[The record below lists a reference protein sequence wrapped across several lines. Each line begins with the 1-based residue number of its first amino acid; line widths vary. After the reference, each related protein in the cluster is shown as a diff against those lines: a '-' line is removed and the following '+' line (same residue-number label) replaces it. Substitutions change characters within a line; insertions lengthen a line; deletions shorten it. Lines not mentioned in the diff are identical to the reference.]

1 MHRAFGNRALSKSS
15 CAAVCALCLA
25 LVVAGCTSFSSA
37 PPLQDTTAPSIPA
50 SLTATAVSDTKIN
63 LVWMASTDNVGV
75 IGYHVERCQG
85 AACSNFAQVATS
97 TATTFSDTGLTP
109 STSYSYRV
117 RATDAAGNMSSFSAS
132 SSATSAADT
141 TPPTAPAALTTT
153 ATSPTQINLSW
164 VTSTDD
170 VGVTGYRLERCQG
183 AGCSNFA
190 QIATPSTTTFNDTG
204 LTASTSYSYRVRAT
218 DAAANL
224 SAFSST
230 ATASTNAAPDTTP
243 PSAPANLTAAAAS
256 PTQINLSWIAST
268 DNVGVTGY
276 RVERCQGVAC
286 SNFAQIAAPSTTT
299 FNDTGLTASTSY
311 SYRVRATDAAANLSA
326 FSSTATASTNAAPDT
341 TPPSA
346 PTNFTATAASST
358 QINLSWTASTDNV
371 GVTGYRVE
379 RCQGAAC
386 TTFAQIATPAGT
398 TFNDT
403 GLTASTSYSYRVRA
417 TDAAGN
423 LSGFSTTAT
432 ASTPASAPVSV
443 SISPKRG
450 GIATSQTLP
459 ITATVTNDVG
469 SAGVT
474 WTKTG
479 GTFTN
484 LTATTVT
491 FSSTTAGPF
500 TITATSN
507 VDNTQSAS
515 TTIGVTDLTGVTTYH
530 NNPSRDGVNS
540 HEFAL
545 TTANVKTAT
554 FGKLF
559 SCAVDGEVYAQPLWV
574 PNLSIGGGIHNV
586 IFVATEND
594 SIYAFDADV
603 SPCHQYW
610 KTSFLGA
617 GITAVPFTDTGTND
631 INKKIGITGTPV
643 IDLAGKTLYAVV
655 KTKEGTTNY
664 HQRLHAINLAD
675 GTDRVPAFDITP
687 AITVSGTGDTGDSSA
702 GCTSTAGNV
711 PFCPLREGQR
721 AGLALAGGIVY
732 VAWASHGDNQ
742 PYHGW
747 IMGFD
752 ASTLA
757 LVSKFNDSPDG
768 RESGIWMAGGAPAF
782 DSANNIYVITGNGD
796 FNADS
801 ATPPNADYGDS
812 FLKLSGTLTVTDWFT
827 PSVEGTLDGADLDLG
842 SGGAVVLVDLP
853 SSTVPHVLIG
863 GGKGTGF
870 QGQIYVVNRDN
881 MGHFNSNMDSVVQEF
896 NLGGGIFS
904 TAAFWQ
910 NTLYI
915 AGVSQT
921 LKAFALNTS
930 NSKFNTVAASQSA
943 ATFGFPGATPSVS
956 ASGTTNGIVWA
967 LDTHTND
974 TPAGSGNAP
983 ALLHAYDATN
993 LAPEL
998 WNSSQGSGNAA
1009 GSAVKFCLPTI
1020 ANGKVYVGTQTEL
1033 DVYGLLPN

>member
-1 MHRAFGNRALSKSS
+1 MERAFGK
-15 CAAVCALCLA
+15 LA
-25 LVVAGCTSFSSA
+25 LPSSACHLLCVICLVFLLTGCNSFSGA
-37 PPLQDTTAPSIPA
+37 PPPPLDTVPPTAPA
-50 SLTATAVSDTKIN
+50 SVTSTATTDTSIN
-63 LVWMASTDNVGV
+63 LSWTASTDNVGV
-75 IGYHVERCQG
+75 TGYKIERCQG
-85 AACSNFAQVATS
+85 VGCSSFAQIATPAGTTFNDTGLAPSTSYSYRIRATDAAGNLSSFSAIFTVMSAADTTAPSAPTNLMATSASPTQINLSWTAATDDVAVTGYRLERCQGVACSNFAPLTS
-97 TATTFSDTGLTP
+97 PAATTFNDTGLSP

-117 RATDAAGNMSSFSAS
+117 RATDAATNLSAFSSTATTSTPAAPDTTAPSAPTNP
-132 SSATSAADT
+132 SATAASD
-141 TPPTAPAALTTT
+141 
-153 ATSPTQINLSW
+153 TQINLSW
-164 VTSTDD
+164 TASTDN
-170 VGVTGYRLERCQG
+170 VGVTGYKVERCQG
-183 AGCSNFA
+183 AGCSNFT
-190 QIATPSTTTFNDTG
+190 QIATPAGTTFNNTG
-204 LTASTSYSYRVRAT
+204 LAPSTSYSYRVRAT
-218 DAAANL
+218 DAAVNL
-224 SAFSST
+224 SPFSAI
-230 ATASTNAAPDTTP
+230 ATTSSSADTTA
-243 PSAPANLTAAAAS
+243 PSAPANL
-256 PTQINLSWIAST
+256 
-268 DNVGVTGY
+268 
-276 RVERCQGVAC
+276 
-286 SNFAQIAAPSTTT
+286 
-299 FNDTGLTASTSY
+299 
-311 SYRVRATDAAANLSA
+311 
-326 FSSTATASTNAAPDT
+326 
-341 TPPSA
+341 
-346 PTNFTATAASST
+346 TATAASST
-358 QINLSWTASTDNV
+358 QINLSWTASTDDIA
-371 GVTGYRVE
+371 VTGYSLE

-386 TTFAQIATPAGT
+386 TTFAQIATPTGT

-417 TDAAGN
+417 TDSAGN
-423 LSGFSTTAT
+423 LSGFSATAT
-432 ASTPASAPVSV
+432 ASTPASALVSV

-474 WTKTG
+474 WSKTG

-484 LTATTVT
+484 LTATTLT

-515 TTIGVTDLTGVTTYH
+515 TTIGVTDLTGVATYH

-545 TTANVKTAT
+545 TTSNVKTAT

-559 SCAVDGEVYAQPLWV
+559 SCTVDGEVYAQPLWV

-594 SIYAFDADV
+594 SIYAFDADA

-610 KTSFLGA
+610 KTSFLST
-617 GITAVPFTDTGTND
+617 GITPVPFADTGTND

-643 IDLAGKTLYAVV
+643 IDLAGKTIYAVV

-675 GTDRVPAFDITP
+675 GTDRVPAFDITS
-687 AITVSGTGDTGDSSA
+687 AITVPGVGDTGDSSA

-752 ASTLA
+752 SSTLA

-782 DSANNIYVITGNGD
+782 DSANNIYVITGNGN

-801 ATPPNADYGDS
+801 ATLPNTDYGDS
-812 FLKLSGTLTVTDWFT
+812 FLKLNGTLTVTDWFT

-881 MGHFNSNMDSVVQEF
+881 MGHFNSTTDSVVQEF

-915 AGVSQT
+915 AGVSQS

-930 NSKFNTVAASQSA
+930 NSKFNTIATSQSA
-943 ATFGFPGATPSVS
+943 ATFGFPGTTPSVS

-993 LAPEL
+993 LATEL